1 MLSALTQGA
10 LADALARKQQITES
24 ELLDKIAQQAPALD
38 VFQHFKSLKSVGV
51 IAEIKRA
58 SPSKGELAEI
68 ANPLELAEKYALAGA
83 SAISVLTEERKFKGS
98 LADLTAVSAAVTLP
112 TLRKDFISVEYQ
124 ILEARAAGASFFLLI
139 VAALDDSTLSRLL
152 EFGRSLGMEA
162 LVETHDETELERAI
176 AIGAKIIGINAR
188 NLSTFELDREIFGRL
203 RNRIPSEAVAVAESA
218 VLGTEDMLRYVD
230 AGADLVLIG
239 EALVK
244 NDPVATLREFL
255 AAGLGRENK

>member
-1 MLSALTQGA
+1 MLSALTEGA

-24 ELLDKIAQQAPALD
+24 ELLTKIAQQAPAID
-38 VFQHFKSLKSVGV
+38 VFQHFKSLNSVGI

-58 SPSKGELAEI
+58 SPSKGELAKI
-68 ANPLELAEKYALAGA
+68 ADPVELAEQYALAGA
-83 SAISVLTEERKFKGS
+83 SAISVLTEGRKFKGS
-98 LADLTAVSAAVTLP
+98 LEDLTAVSTAVSPP
-112 TLRKDFISVEYQ
+112 TLRKDFISIEYQ

-176 AIGAKIIGINAR
+176 AVGAKIIGINAR

-203 RNRIPSEAVAVAESA
+203 RNRIPVDAVAIAESA
-218 VLGTEDMLRYVD
+218 VLGTEDMRRYVD

-239 EALVK
+239 EALVR
-244 NDPVATLREFL
+244 NDAAATLKEFL
-255 AAGLGRENK
+255 AVGFERQNQ